1 MGSYAPQTM
10 QPRDLGRVASVTD
23 PQVAPDGSRVAVT
36 VTTVDLKANRYRS
49 RVWLVGID
57 GSSRPTPF
65 TRGGE
70 ARDSRARWSP
80 DGATVAFVSHRVEA
94 ETQILTL
101 PVDTGGEPVVVAT
114 WPEDVEALEWSPD
127 GRRLAFIARA
137 PDPDTYGPDIR
148 DDRDRPPRRV
158 TRFTNRL
165 DNVGWTMDRPNRVF
179 VVDADG
185 ETPPVEV
192 SGPSPD
198 GSDVA
203 GVAWSPDSRHLAW
216 CQGVAPDW
224 DLDLRAP
231 LVIAPAPGVD
241 GAIRV
246 VAESFELNRPAWSPD
261 GSAVAVVC
269 GDRFNP
275 PRNNHVAVLALNG
288 GEHDGDAQPRVLT
301 RELDRNCAPF
311 LAGARAPK
319 WVGDELWFQAED
331 RGRLHL
337 YRVPA
342 DGTAAPEVVVGGDV
356 VITGFDTAAGTVAYT
371 ATTAESPGE
380 LYATN
385 ADGSPRR
392 LTAFNSEFARA
403 AGLVPPERFVV
414 VAADGEEIDAWHLAP
429 TGPPRGATLL
439 NIHGGPFSQYTG
451 AYNED
456 FAVQAGAGFDVVW
469 CNPRGS
475 SGRSEAWGR
484 AIRGPKCA
492 EEPGTG
498 WGGVDA
504 DDVMAVLDAA
514 VVRFGLDPERIGVLG
529 GSYGGYMT
537 SWLIGHSDRF
547 AAACS
552 ERAVNNQLAMVWTS
566 DIGTTFQR
574 GYGGASHLEDPGEY
588 LRMSP
593 VTYASAITTPLL
605 ILHSESDLR
614 CPISQAEELWVALRL
629 LCREVEFI
637 RFPGSGHELTR
648 SGPPRQRVQRSELI
662 LDFFDR
668 HLAPPKDAT
677 SLP

>member
-1 MGSYAPQTM
+1 M
-10 QPRDLGRVASVTD
+10 QPTDLERVASVTD
-23 PQVAPDGSRVAVT
+23 PQVSPDGGRVAVT
-36 VTTVDLKANRYRS
+36 VTTVDVKANCYRS
-49 RVWLVGID
+49 RVWLVAAD
-57 GSSRPTPF
+57 GSSRPAPF

-80 DGATVAFVSHRVEA
+80 DGATIAFVSHRA
-94 ETQILTL
+94 GGGAQILTL
-101 PVDTGGEPVVVAT
+101 PVDTGGESVLVAT
-114 WPEDVEALEWSPD
+114 CPEDVEALEWSPD
-127 GRRLAFIARA
+127 GRSLAFIARA
-137 PDPDTYGPDIR
+137 PDPDTYGPEVR

-165 DNVGWTMDRPNRVF
+165 DNVGWTMDRPSRVF

-185 ETPPVEV
+185 ETPPMEV
-192 SGPSPD
+192 NGPSPD

-203 GVAWSPDSRHLAW
+203 GMTWSPDGRALAW

-231 LVIAPAPGVD
+231 LIIAPAPGAD
-241 GAIRV
+241 GAPRV
-246 VAESFELNRPAWSPD
+246 IAESFELNRPAWSPD
-261 GSAVAVVC
+261 GSAVAVVSS
-269 GDRFNP
+269 DRSNP
-275 PRNNHVAVLALNG
+275 PRNSHVAVVALRG
-288 GEHDGDAQPRVLT
+288 GERDGDAPPRVLT
-301 RELDRNCAPF
+301 GELDRNCAPF

-331 RGRLHL
+331 RGRLSL

-342 DGTAAPEVVVGGDV
+342 AGSAAPEVVVGGELV
-356 VITGFDTAAGTVAYT
+356 VTGFDITGGTVAYT
-371 ATTAESPGE
+371 AMTAQSPGE
-380 LYATN
+380 LYVLEP
-385 ADGSPRR
+385 DGSARR
-392 LTAFNSEFARA
+392 LSGFNHELARTTMLA
-403 AGLVPPERFVV
+403 PPERFVV
-414 VAADGEEIDAWHLAP
+414 STADGQEIDAWHLAP
-429 TGPPRGATLL
+429 TGPPRRATLL

-492 EEPGTG
+492 DEPGTG

-504 DDVMAVLDAA
+504 DDVMAVVDAA
-514 VVRFGLDPERIGVLG
+514 VDRFGLDPERIGVLG

-593 VTYASAITTPLL
+593 VTYASAMTTPLL

-629 LCREVEFI
+629 LGRDVEFI

-668 HLAPPKDAT
+668 HLPAPKEDTAPA
-677 SLP
+677 